1 MSEKSS
7 SQAQQNPGSTGATGA
22 AGATGSTGSTAGA
35 AKAKADESINKMETF
50 FREIQKMEEKNVE
63 TANRAVDESA
73 RLWKETIAY
82 GVRLSN
88 EWRAL
93 ALKTTRQAAEMMSA
107 SFPS

>member
-1 MSEKSS
+1 MSDTKP
-7 SQAQQNPGSTGATGA
+7 SQAQQNPGATGAGSTGATG
-22 AGATGSTGSTAGA
+22 STKS
-35 AKAKADESINKMETF
+35 KADDSIHKMETF
-50 FREIQKMEEKNVE
+50 FREIQKLEEKNVE
-63 TANRAVDESA
+63 AANRAVEESA

-88 EWRAL
+88 EWRTL